1 MESTNTKEYNKIRIE
16 YKDIGFFHGYYL
28 WKGYTALFKFPDW
41 FGKIFKYFDKSK
53 GDKRI

>member
-1 MESTNTKEYNKIRIE
+1 MESTNPKGYNKIRIE

-41 FGKIFKYFDKSK
+41 FGKIFKYFNKSK
-53 GDKRI
+53 GNTKI